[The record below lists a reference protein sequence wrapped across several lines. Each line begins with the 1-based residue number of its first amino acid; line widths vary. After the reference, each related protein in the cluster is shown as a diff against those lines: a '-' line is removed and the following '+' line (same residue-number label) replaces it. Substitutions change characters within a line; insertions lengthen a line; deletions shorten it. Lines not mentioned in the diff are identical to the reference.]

1 MSQAASFSI
10 FLWYGMEERSL
21 KKKLFYKVLTA
32 LTAGGLFLLFLLWK
46 GNGDGGKADSF
57 ELVPVEEVRQ
67 ELGFGI
73 YSEWDWQSILG
84 DEQVY
89 LTWGK
94 LQTIEQ
100 LSGIEPFAEEGGIS
114 TENLHEYV
122 PRAEWMKRYR
132 MILDLLDDGKE
143 ITEETVLLLEQLPA
157 EEGQI
162 LVTNEGEFLFRTKRN
177 ILTNWNSYEIWKKD
191 GECIGIAALYE
202 GETQL
207 DNVYIQPGTTGK
219 ITFLFGGSSYEISY
233 SGNGEK
239 ASATTADLIFEKGV
253 LTRIHQKQDLISGNL
268 LSYNADVIE
277 IEGYGRL
284 SHTERLPVYEVQADG
299 TAVERSLSDVVLGNM
314 EVCYV
319 AGEGYICAI
328 LITAPA
334 QLQTIRVLLLA
345 EDGNRCRSDIWIKSD
360 ADGEIRTGDTVT
372 TYHAGELLQASK
384 FQQAD
389 PTDTLFYQMTD
400 QSGLFY
406 LCDSDGNICSNGYS
420 GSLELRHTASG
431 YTLVNVVPLETYLC
445 SVVSSEMPS
454 SFEKEALKA
463 QAVCARSYAYIQILR
478 GDLAAYGAH
487 VDDSTAYQVYNKTV
501 PQDNVKEAVAET
513 ASEILTCQ
521 GEPVEA
527 YYFSTSVGFTN
538 TPDAWNV
545 TDPGQY
551 PYLQRVCLN
560 IEPSD
565 SDLSKEQTFRDYLTQ
580 VPPGYDSEIRYY
592 RWTAE
597 VDFRPVLSRISD
609 ILKNRHSISPEN
621 VIYYE
626 SDGKETEPFDI
637 RELTG
642 FGEMTRNRSGY
653 LTSVT
658 LTCDSGMVEILTE
671 YNIRLL
677 FGTAVTQIAYAD
689 GSKADTLSML
699 PSAACVI
706 DRQTD
711 GTYRITGGGFGHGIG
726 MSQNGANGMSKRGF
740 GYQDILTF
748 FYQNTELTRIR

>member
-1 MSQAASFSI
+1 M
-10 FLWYGMEERSL
+10 
-21 KKKLFYKVLTA
+21 KKKFFYKVLTA
-32 LTAGGLFLLFLLWK
+32 LAAGVLLLMFLLWK

-73 YSEWDWQSILG
+73 YSEWDWQTILG
-84 DEQVY
+84 DEEAY
-89 LTWGK
+89 LTWGN

-100 LSGIEPFAEEGGIS
+100 LSGVGSFAEEGG
-114 TENLHEYV
+114 TGTGKLHEYV
-122 PRAEWMKRYR
+122 PRTEWMKRYR

-143 ITEETVLLLEQLPA
+143 ITGETVLLLEQLPA

-162 LVTNEGEFLFRTKRN
+162 LVTNEGEFLFRTESI

-219 ITFLFGGSSYEISY
+219 TTFLFGGSSYEISF
-233 SGNGEK
+233 SGKGET
-239 ASATTADLIFEKGV
+239 ASATTADLIFEKGA
-253 LTRIHQKQDLISGNL
+253 LTQIHRKQDLISGNL

-284 SHTERLPVYEVQADG
+284 SHTKRLPVYEVQADG
-299 TAVERSLSDVVLGNM
+299 TAVERSISDVVLGNM

-319 AGEGYICAI
+319 AGDGYICAI

-345 EDGNRCRSDIWIKSD
+345 EDGSRCRSDIWIKSD
-360 ADGEIRTGDTVT
+360 VDGEIRTGDTVT
-372 TYHAGELLQASK
+372 TYHAGEILQAST

-389 PTDTLFYQMTD
+389 PADTLFFQMTD
-400 QSGLFY
+400 QSGQFY
-406 LCDSDGNICSNGYS
+406 LCDGDGNLCSNGYS

-463 QAVCARSYAYIQILR
+463 QAVCARSYAYIQMLR

-545 TDPGQY
+545 TDFGQY

-560 IEPSD
+560 IDPSD

-580 VPPGYDSEIRYY
+580 DPAGYDSEIRYY
-592 RWTAE
+592 RWAAE
-597 VDFRPVLSRISD
+597 ADFCPVLSRISD
-609 ILKNRHSISPEN
+609 ILKNRHSISPKN
-621 VIYYE
+621 VLYYE
-626 SDGKETEPFDI
+626 SDGKETDPFDI
-637 RELTG
+637 QNLTG

-658 LTCDSGMVEILTE
+658 LTCDNGKVKVLTE

-677 FGTAVTQIAYAD
+677 FGTAVTQIEYKD
-689 GSKADTLSML
+689 GGKADTLSML

-706 DRQTD
+706 DRQMD
-711 GTYRITGGGFGHGIG
+711 DTYKITGGGFGHGIG
-726 MSQNGANGMSKRGF
+726 MSQNGANGMAKSGF

>member
-1 MSQAASFSI
+1 M
-10 FLWYGMEERSL
+10 
-21 KKKLFYKVLTA
+21 KKKFFYKVLTA
-32 LTAGGLFLLFLLWK
+32 LAAGVLLLLFLLWK

-73 YSEWDWQSILG
+73 YSEWDWQTILG
-84 DEQVY
+84 DEEAY
-89 LTWGK
+89 LTWGD

-100 LSGIEPFAEEGGIS
+100 LSGVGPFAEEGG
-114 TENLHEYV
+114 TGTGKLHEYV

-143 ITEETVLLLEQLPA
+143 ITGETVLLLEQLPA

-162 LVTNEGEFLFRTKRN
+162 LVTNEGEFLFRTESV

-219 ITFLFGGSSYEISY
+219 TTFLFGGSSYEISF
-233 SGNGEK
+233 SGNGET
-239 ASATTADLIFEKGV
+239 ASATTADLIFEKGA
-253 LTRIHQKQDLISGNL
+253 LTQIHRKQDLISGNL

-284 SHTERLPVYEVQADG
+284 SHTKRLPVYEVQADG
-299 TAVERSLSDVVLGNM
+299 TAVERSISNVVLGNM

-319 AGEGYICAI
+319 AGDGYICAI

-345 EDGNRCRSDIWIKSD
+345 EDGGRCRSDIWIKSD
-360 ADGEIRTGDTVT
+360 VDGEIRTGDTVT
-372 TYHAGELLQASK
+372 TYHAGEILQAST

-389 PTDTLFYQMTD
+389 PADTLFFQMTD
-400 QSGLFY
+400 QSGRFY
-406 LCDSDGNICSNGYS
+406 LCDGDGNLCSNGYS
-420 GSLELRHTASG
+420 GSFELRHTASG

-463 QAVCARSYAYIQILR
+463 QAVCARSYAYIQMLR

-545 TDPGQY
+545 TDTGQY

-560 IEPSD
+560 IDPSD

-580 VPPGYDSEIRYY
+580 VPVGYDSEIRYY

-597 VDFRPVLSRISD
+597 ADFCPVLSRISD
-609 ILKNRHSISPEN
+609 ILKNRHSISPKN
-621 VIYYE
+621 VLYYE

-637 RELTG
+637 QNLTG
-642 FGEMTRNRSGY
+642 FEEMIRNRSGY

-658 LTCDSGMVEILTE
+658 LTCDNGKVKVLTE

-677 FGTAVTQIAYAD
+677 FGTAVTQIEYKD
-689 GSKADTLSML
+689 GGKADTLSML

-706 DRQTD
+706 DRQMD
-711 GTYRITGGGFGHGIG
+711 GTYKITGGGFGHGIG
-726 MSQNGANGMSKRGF
+726 MSQNGANGMAKSGF

>member
-1 MSQAASFSI
+1 M
-10 FLWYGMEERSL
+10 
-21 KKKLFYKVLTA
+21 KKKFFYKVLTA
-32 LTAGGLFLLFLLWK
+32 LAAGVLLLLFLLWK

-73 YSEWDWQSILG
+73 YSEWDWQTILG
-84 DEQVY
+84 DEEAY
-89 LTWGK
+89 LTWGD

-100 LSGIEPFAEEGGIS
+100 LSGVEPFAEEGG
-114 TENLHEYV
+114 TGTGKLHEYV
-122 PRAEWMKRYR
+122 PRTEWMKRYR

-143 ITEETVLLLEQLPA
+143 ITGETVLLLEQLPA

-162 LVTNEGEFLFRTKRN
+162 LVTNEGEFLFRTESV

-219 ITFLFGGSSYEISY
+219 TTFLFGGSSYEISF
-233 SGNGEK
+233 SGNGET
-239 ASATTADLIFEKGV
+239 ASATTADLIFEKGA
-253 LTRIHQKQDLISGNL
+253 LTQIHRKQDLISGNL

-284 SHTERLPVYEVQADG
+284 SHTKRLPVYELQADG
-299 TAVERSLSDVVLGNM
+299 TAVERSISDVVLGNM

-319 AGEGYICAI
+319 AGDGYICAI

-345 EDGNRCRSDIWIKSD
+345 EDGGRCRSDIWIKSD
-360 ADGEIRTGDTVT
+360 VDGEIRTGDTVT
-372 TYHAGELLQASK
+372 TYHAGEILQAST

-389 PTDTLFYQMTD
+389 PADTLFFQMTD

-406 LCDSDGNICSNGYS
+406 LCDGDGNLRSNGYS
-420 GSLELRHTASG
+420 GNLELRHTASG

-463 QAVCARSYAYIQILR
+463 QAVCARSYAYIQMLR

-560 IEPSD
+560 IDPSD

-580 VPPGYDSEIRYY
+580 IPAGYDSEIRYY

-597 VDFRPVLSRISD
+597 ADFCPVLSRISD
-609 ILKNRHSISPEN
+609 ILKNRHSISPKN
-621 VIYYE
+621 VLYYE
-626 SDGKETEPFDI
+626 SDGKETDPFDI
-637 RELTG
+637 LNLTG
-642 FGEMTRNRSGY
+642 LGEMTRNRSGY

-658 LTCDSGMVEILTE
+658 LTCDNGKVKVLTE

-677 FGTAVTQIAYAD
+677 FGTAVTQIEYKD
-689 GSKADTLSML
+689 GGKADTLSML

-706 DRQTD
+706 DSQMD
-711 GTYRITGGGFGHGIG
+711 GTYKITGGGFGHGIG
-726 MSQNGANGMSKRGF
+726 MSQNGANGMAKSGF

>member
-1 MSQAASFSI
+1 M
-10 FLWYGMEERSL
+10 
-21 KKKLFYKVLTA
+21 KKKFFYKVLTA
-32 LTAGGLFLLFLLWK
+32 LAAGVLLLLFLLWK

-73 YSEWDWQSILG
+73 YSEWDWQTILG
-84 DEQVY
+84 DEEAY
-89 LTWGK
+89 LTWGN

-100 LSGIEPFAEEGGIS
+100 LSGVESFAEEGG
-114 TENLHEYV
+114 TGTGKLHEYV
-122 PRAEWMKRYR
+122 PRTEWMKRYR

-143 ITEETVLLLEQLPA
+143 ITGETVLLLEQLPA

-162 LVTNEGEFLFRTKRN
+162 LVTNEGEFLFRTESV

-219 ITFLFGGSSYEISY
+219 TTFLFGGSSYEISF
-233 SGNGEK
+233 SGNGET
-239 ASATTADLIFEKGV
+239 ASATTADLIFEKGA
-253 LTRIHQKQDLISGNL
+253 LTQIHRKQDLISGNL

-284 SHTERLPVYEVQADG
+284 SHTKRLPVYEVQADG
-299 TAVERSLSDVVLGNM
+299 TAVERSISDVVLGNM

-319 AGEGYICAI
+319 AGDGYICAI

-345 EDGNRCRSDIWIKSD
+345 EDGGRCRSDIWIKSD
-360 ADGEIRTGDTVT
+360 VDGEIRTGDTVT
-372 TYHAGELLQASK
+372 TYHAGEILQAST

-389 PTDTLFYQMTD
+389 PADTLFFQMTD
-400 QSGLFY
+400 QSGRFY
-406 LCDSDGNICSNGYS
+406 LCDGDGNLCSNGYS
-420 GSLELRHTASG
+420 GSFELRHTASG

-463 QAVCARSYAYIQILR
+463 QAVCARSYAYIQMLR

-545 TDPGQY
+545 TDTGQY

-560 IEPSD
+560 IDPSD
-565 SDLSKEQTFRDYLTQ
+565 SDLSKEQTFREYLTQ
-580 VPPGYDSEIRYY
+580 IPAGYDSEICYY

-597 VDFRPVLSRISD
+597 ADFRPVLSRISD
-609 ILKNRHSISPEN
+609 ILKNRHSISPKN
-621 VIYYE
+621 VLYYE

-637 RELTG
+637 QNLTG
-642 FGEMTRNRSGY
+642 FEEMIRNRSGY

-658 LTCDSGMVEILTE
+658 LTCNNGKVKVLTE

-677 FGTAVTQIAYAD
+677 FGTAVTQIEYKD
-689 GSKADTLSML
+689 GGKADTLSML

-706 DRQTD
+706 DRQMD
-711 GTYRITGGGFGHGIG
+711 GTYKITGGGFGHGIG
-726 MSQNGANGMSKRGF
+726 MSQNGANGMAKSGF

>member
-1 MSQAASFSI
+1 M
-10 FLWYGMEERSL
+10 
-21 KKKLFYKVLTA
+21 KKKFFYKVLTA
-32 LTAGGLFLLFLLWK
+32 LAAGVLLLLFLLWK

-73 YSEWDWQSILG
+73 YSEWDWQTILG
-84 DEQVY
+84 DEEAY
-89 LTWGK
+89 LTWGD

-100 LSGIEPFAEEGGIS
+100 LSGVGPFAEEGG
-114 TENLHEYV
+114 TGTGKLHEYV

-143 ITEETVLLLEQLPA
+143 ITGETVLLLEQLPA

-162 LVTNEGEFLFRTKRN
+162 LVTNEGEFLFRTESV

-219 ITFLFGGSSYEISY
+219 TTFLFGGSSYEISF
-233 SGNGEK
+233 SGNGET
-239 ASATTADLIFEKGV
+239 ASATTADLIFEKGA
-253 LTRIHQKQDLISGNL
+253 LTQIHRKQDLISGNL

-284 SHTERLPVYEVQADG
+284 SHTKRLPVYEVQADG
-299 TAVERSLSDVVLGNM
+299 TAVERSISDVVLGNM

-319 AGEGYICAI
+319 AGDGYICAI

-345 EDGNRCRSDIWIKSD
+345 EDGGRCRSDIWIKSD
-360 ADGEIRTGDTVT
+360 VDGEIRTGDTVT
-372 TYHAGELLQASK
+372 TYHAGEILQAST

-389 PTDTLFYQMTD
+389 PADTLFFQMTD
-400 QSGLFY
+400 QSGQFY
-406 LCDSDGNICSNGYS
+406 LCDGDGNLRSNGYS

-463 QAVCARSYAYIQILR
+463 QAVCARSYAYIQMLR

-521 GEPVEA
+521 REPVEA

-551 PYLQRVCLN
+551 PYLQRVCLS
-560 IEPSD
+560 IDPSD
-565 SDLSKEQTFRDYLTQ
+565 SDLSKEQIFRDYLTQ
-580 VPPGYDSEIRYY
+580 DPAGYDSEIRYY
-592 RWTAE
+592 RWAAE
-597 VDFRPVLSRISD
+597 ADFCPVLSRISD
-609 ILKNRHSISPEN
+609 ILKNRHSISPKN
-621 VIYYE
+621 VLYYE

-637 RELTG
+637 QNLTG

-658 LTCDSGMVEILTE
+658 LTCDNGKVKVLTE

-677 FGTAVTQIAYAD
+677 FGTAVTQIEYKD
-689 GSKADTLSML
+689 GGKADTLSML

-706 DRQTD
+706 DSQMN
-711 GTYRITGGGFGHGIG
+711 GTYKITGGGFGHGIG
-726 MSQNGANGMSKRGF
+726 MSQNGANGMAKSGF

>member
-1 MSQAASFSI
+1 M
-10 FLWYGMEERSL
+10 

-32 LTAGGLFLLFLLWK
+32 LAAGVLLLLFLLWK

-73 YSEWDWQSILG
+73 YSEWDWQTILG
-84 DEQVY
+84 DEEAY
-89 LTWGK
+89 LTWGD

-100 LSGIEPFAEEGGIS
+100 LSGVEPFAEEGG
-114 TENLHEYV
+114 TGTGKLHEYV
-122 PRAEWMKRYR
+122 PRTEWMKRYR

-143 ITEETVLLLEQLPA
+143 ITGETVLLLEQLPA

-162 LVTNEGEFLFRTKRN
+162 LVTNEGEFLFRTESV

-219 ITFLFGGSSYEISY
+219 TTFLFGGSSYEISF
-233 SGNGEK
+233 SGNGET
-239 ASATTADLIFEKGV
+239 ASATTADLIFEKGA
-253 LTRIHQKQDLISGNL
+253 LTQIHRKQDLISGNL

-284 SHTERLPVYEVQADG
+284 SHTKRLPVYEVQADG
-299 TAVERSLSDVVLGNM
+299 TAVERSISDVVLGNM

-319 AGEGYICAI
+319 AGDGYICAI

-345 EDGNRCRSDIWIKSD
+345 EDGGRCRSDIWIKSD
-360 ADGEIRTGDTVT
+360 ADGEIRDTVT
-372 TYHAGELLQASK
+372 TYHAGEILQAST

-389 PTDTLFYQMTD
+389 PADTLFFQMTD
-400 QSGLFY
+400 QSGRFY
-406 LCDSDGNICSNGYS
+406 LCDGDGNLCSNGYS
-420 GSLELRHTASG
+420 GSFELRHTASG

-463 QAVCARSYAYIQILR
+463 QAVCARSYAYIQMLR

-560 IEPSD
+560 IDPSD

-580 VPPGYDSEIRYY
+580 IPAGYDSEIRYY

-597 VDFRPVLSRISD
+597 ADFCPVLSRISD
-609 ILKNRHSISPEN
+609 ILKNRHSISPKN
-621 VIYYE
+621 VLYYG
-626 SDGKETEPFDI
+626 SDGKETDPFDI
-637 RELTG
+637 QNLTG

-658 LTCDSGMVEILTE
+658 LTCDNGKVKVLTE

-677 FGTAVTQIAYAD
+677 FGTAVTQIEYKD
-689 GSKADTLSML
+689 GGKADTLSML

-706 DRQTD
+706 DRQVD
-711 GTYRITGGGFGHGIG
+711 DTYKIMGGGFGHGIG
-726 MSQNGANGMSKRGF
+726 MSQNGANGMAKSGF
-740 GYQDILTF
+740 SYQDILTF

>member
-1 MSQAASFSI
+1 
-10 FLWYGMEERSL
+10 MEECSL
-21 KKKLFYKVLTA
+21 KKKLFYKALTA
-32 LTAGGLFLLFLLWK
+32 LAAGVLLLLFLVWK

-84 DEQVY
+84 DEEAY

-94 LQTIEQ
+94 LRTIEQ
-100 LSGIEPFAEEGGIS
+100 LSGVEPFTEEGG
-114 TENLHEYV
+114 TDAGKLHEYV
-122 PRAEWMKRYR
+122 PRAEWTKRYR
-132 MILDLLDDGKE
+132 MILDLLDDRKE

-157 EEGQI
+157 EDGQI
-162 LVTNEGEFLFRTKRN
+162 LVTNEGEFLFRTEN
-177 ILTNWNSYEIWKKD
+177 SILTDWNSYRIWEKD

-207 DNVYIQPGTTGK
+207 DNVYIQPGATGK
-219 ITFLFGGSSYEISY
+219 TEFLFGGNSYELSF
-233 SGNGEK
+233 SGEGER
-239 ASATTADLIFEKGV
+239 ASATTADLIFEKGA
-253 LTRIHQKQDLISGNL
+253 LTRIRQKQDQISGNL
-268 LSYNADVIE
+268 LSYDADVIE

-284 SHTERLPVYEVQADG
+284 SHTKRLPVYEVQADG
-299 TAVERSLSDVVLGNM
+299 TAVEQSMSDVVLGNM

-319 AGEGYICAI
+319 AGEGNICAI

-345 EDGNRCRSDIWIKSD
+345 EDGGRYRSDVRIKSD
-360 ADGEIRTGDTVT
+360 VDGEIRTGDSVT
-372 TYHAGELLQASK
+372 AYHAGEVLQAST
-384 FQQAD
+384 FQQTDPAD
-389 PTDTLFYQMTD
+389 TVFFQMTD
-400 QSGLFY
+400 QNGLFY

-420 GSLELRHTASG
+420 GSLELRHTPSG

-463 QAVCARSYAYIQILR
+463 QAVCARSYAYIQMLR

-487 VDDSTAYQVYNKTV
+487 VDDSTSYQVYNKNV
-501 PQDNVKEAVAET
+501 PPGNVKEAVAET
-513 ASEILTCQ
+513 ASEVLTCQ

-560 IEPSD
+560 TEPSD
-565 SDLSKEQTFRDYLTQ
+565 SDLSKEQAFRDYLTQ
-580 VPPGYDSEIRYY
+580 APSGYDSDIRYY
-592 RWTAE
+592 RWTADA
-597 VDFRPVLSRISD
+597 DFASVLPAISD

-621 VIYYE
+621 VLYYE
-626 SDGKETEPFDI
+626 SDGNETEPFDI
-637 RELTG
+637 QNLTG
-642 FGEMTRNRSGY
+642 FPEMTRNRSGY

-658 LTCDSGMVEILTE
+658 LACDSGRVKVLTE

-677 FGTAVTQIAYAD
+677 FGTAITQIAYAD
-689 GSKADTLSML
+689 ASKADTLSML

-711 GTYRITGGGFGHGIG
+711 DTYRITGGGFGHGIG
-726 MSQNGANGMSKRGF
+726 MSQNGANGMAKSGS
-740 GYQDILTF
+740 GYQEILAF

>member
-1 MSQAASFSI
+1 M
-10 FLWYGMEERSL
+10 
-21 KKKLFYKVLTA
+21 KKKFFYKVLTA
-32 LTAGGLFLLFLLWK
+32 LAAGVLLLLFLLWK

-73 YSEWDWQSILG
+73 YSEWDWQTILG
-84 DEQVY
+84 DEEAY
-89 LTWGK
+89 LTWGD

-100 LSGIEPFAEEGGIS
+100 LSGVEPFAEEGG
-114 TENLHEYV
+114 TGTGKLHEYV
-122 PRAEWMKRYR
+122 PRTEWMKRYR

-143 ITEETVLLLEQLPA
+143 ITGETVLLLEQLPA

-162 LVTNEGEFLFRTKRN
+162 LVTNEGEFLFRTESI

-219 ITFLFGGSSYEISY
+219 TTFLFGGSSYEISF
-233 SGNGEK
+233 SGKGET
-239 ASATTADLIFEKGV
+239 ASATTADLIFEKGA
-253 LTRIHQKQDLISGNL
+253 LTQIHRKQDLISGNL

-284 SHTERLPVYEVQADG
+284 SHTKRLPVYEVQADG
-299 TAVERSLSDVVLGNM
+299 TAVERSISDVVLGNM

-319 AGEGYICAI
+319 AGDGYICAI

-345 EDGNRCRSDIWIKSD
+345 EDGGRCRSDIWIKSD
-360 ADGEIRTGDTVT
+360 VDGEIRTGDTVT
-372 TYHAGELLQASK
+372 TYHAGEILQAST

-389 PTDTLFYQMTD
+389 PADTLFFQMTD
-400 QSGLFY
+400 QSGRFY
-406 LCDSDGNICSNGYS
+406 LSDGDGNLCSNGYS
-420 GSLELRHTASG
+420 GSFELRHTASG

-463 QAVCARSYAYIQILR
+463 QAVCARSYAYIQMLR
-478 GDLAAYGAH
+478 GDLAEYGAH

-545 TDPGQY
+545 TDFGQY

-560 IEPSD
+560 IDPSD
-565 SDLSKEQTFRDYLTQ
+565 FDLSKEQTFRDYLTQ
-580 VPPGYDSEIRYY
+580 VPAGYDSEIRYY

-597 VDFRPVLSRISD
+597 ADFCPVLSRISD
-609 ILKNRHSISPEN
+609 ILKNRHSISPKN
-621 VIYYE
+621 VLYYE
-626 SDGKETEPFDI
+626 SDGKETDPFDI
-637 RELTG
+637 QNLTG

-658 LTCDSGMVEILTE
+658 LTCDNGKVKVLTE

-677 FGTAVTQIAYAD
+677 FGTAVTQIEYKD
-689 GSKADTLSML
+689 GGKADTLSML

-706 DRQTD
+706 DSQMD
-711 GTYRITGGGFGHGIG
+711 GIYKITGGGFGHGIG
-726 MSQNGANGMSKRGF
+726 MSQNGANGMAKSGF